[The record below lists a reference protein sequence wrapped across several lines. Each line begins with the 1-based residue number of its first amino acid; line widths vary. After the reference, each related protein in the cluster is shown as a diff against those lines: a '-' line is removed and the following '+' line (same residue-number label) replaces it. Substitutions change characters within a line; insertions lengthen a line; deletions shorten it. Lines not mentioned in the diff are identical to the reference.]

1 MHKISIQQTK
11 NKILNKSSKVK
22 MYTKLILSGSVVF
35 DPRFGFL
42 NPRSTTNKNFSKRV
56 GFVRGRATMVRVKE
70 GRWGYQIH
78 DFNGQICDFGG

>member
-35 DPRFGFL
+35 DPDLVF
-42 NPRSTTNKNFSKRV
+42 
-56 GFVRGRATMVRVKE
+56 
-70 GRWGYQIH
+70 
-78 DFNGQICDFGG
+78 